1 MSAAFLIMNI
11 PWKMET
17 RFVIL
22 TFGIKKKKN
31 RQSVGYIYGIFIVNI
46 FTLPLKT
53 GDTR

>member
-11 PWKMET
+11 PRKMET

-31 RQSVGYIYGIFIVNI
+31 RQSVRYIYGIFIVNI